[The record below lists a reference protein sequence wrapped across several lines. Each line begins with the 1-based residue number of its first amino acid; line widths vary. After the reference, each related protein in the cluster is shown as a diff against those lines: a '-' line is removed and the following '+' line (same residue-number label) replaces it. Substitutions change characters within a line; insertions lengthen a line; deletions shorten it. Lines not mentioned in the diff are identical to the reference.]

1 MPEGFDRIARKIFY
15 PYHWDR
21 GQAQLPPV
29 IDHMVNCEGV
39 TEADVRDM
47 RYLSNR
53 DVLVVRTWNWRKF
66 FITGIHQHEHSIQHD
81 KKKQGSNK

>member
-15 PYHWDR
+15 PKYWDR

>member
-1 MPEGFDRIARKIFY
+1 MPGTFDLIARRMFY
-15 PYHWDR
+15 PPQWSR
-21 GQAQLPPV
+21 SQAQLPPI

-47 RYLSNR
+47 RYLVNA

-66 FITGIHQHEHSIQHD
+66 YITGIHQHEHSLKHEGNR
-81 KKKQGSNK
+81 K